1 MYLVD
6 IQGVISFAKE
16 LNILIKNLLKPDN
29 LSEHAELQSI
39 PSSFP
44 NKLFYSSK

>member
-29 LSEHAELQSI
+29 LSEHADLQPI
-39 PSSFP
+39 PYPSS
-44 NKLFYSSK
+44 NKQF